1 MSKSQS
7 KGGLTSAQSEQMP
20 DIPSDLSENIVS
32 ITSPEL
38 FWRAKYL
45 RKSDVLGHLPF
56 LFWLVSNLRP
66 LRTVTLNTGAGV
78 AHFAACQAIE
88 KVGIDALCHGFG
100 SWDDAGVPKD
110 MAEYNADQYE
120 EFSNLTEAKPAKA
133 LRHVKKDSIDLLIVE
148 GPLKADVLDTVL
160 KDWPTRMTSRGI
172 VVFSGLESAS
182 DEDAER
188 LDTWCVGK
196 PTVGFSHSGGLR
208 VIALG
213 DEVPEQALRFSRL
226 DENSA
231 AFMTIERIFSRM
243 GAMHLNGF
251 QAHDKGQWARKLSE
265 KLDEIEMSKA
275 ALVSEHTTQSEK
287 LKTLQ
292 EAYDAR
298 QKRAAQS
305 EAELYDTKTALDALK
320 HDTDGHLKTAVA
332 NAVKLEKNLTVT
344 ATQRDQLT
352 DELKTTQAAMRA
364 VAESAQEDHA
374 AFEALRLEFDEHL
387 KKSTHAENDH
397 RTTLADLTQE
407 RDALAER
414 LQATEQDA
422 QNAAQTA
429 GEHLQALQDERDT
442 LKTQAQARADE
453 DAQKTAALDAM
464 RDTLTQER
472 DALADRLQATEQL
485 TTKAEQTVESERSTI
500 RDLLAELEKA
510 RETTIAEQNDFKL
523 EMQQTHAEQDALK
536 AEIRATETELEHMRS
551 MQADVA
557 QKARLDIATL
567 MQTLAIRDEDIRRLE
582 IQNAAANDRLCG
594 LETQIAEAATEQ
606 DTEILTLTDMLDN
619 ETGQRIALSEECA
632 ALKRTA
638 ANDVARGIEE
648 IGSLTSTLTLALECS
663 EERSIARSDDIKTL
677 ELKAKNDLAAAEE
690 ERDALD
696 QRLTNALESLDFQ
709 AEKAQS
715 RIDSLQAELAKT
727 RLTRDTEEARQ
738 MTASKEKA
746 RILKMHEV
754 AETDLTQQ
762 INVAQR
768 KARAQD
774 KTIST
779 LREQL
784 DCLKEHA
791 KALET
796 AWEDLKGSTS
806 WRVTAPLRQATSA
819 LRKRK

>member
-407 RDALAER
+407 RDALA
-414 LQATEQDA
+414 
-422 QNAAQTA
+422 
-429 GEHLQALQDERDT
+429 
-442 LKTQAQARADE
+442 
-453 DAQKTAALDAM
+453 
-464 RDTLTQER
+464 
-472 DALADRLQATEQL
+472 DRLQATEQL